1 MTASNS
7 YYVLV
12 SNALLEDKVVSFG
25 RIICVCM
32 ISGRSISNDNTGKNV
47 HICINDVNYI
57 PIELII
63 GFLWYTNST
72 SIDSLKLY
80 WNLDKGDCFACFT

>member
-1 MTASNS
+1 MPEQIYVGSLFRNSNVNTA
-7 YYVLV
+7 
-12 SNALLEDKVVSFG
+12 KVVSFS
-25 RIICVCM
+25 RIIRVCT

-72 SIDSLKLY
+72 SIDSL
-80 WNLDKGDCFACFT
+80 

>member
-12 SNALLEDKVVSFG
+12 SDALLEDKVVSFG
-25 RIICVCM
+25 RIIRVCT

-72 SIDSLKLY
+72 SILIH
-80 WNLDKGDCFACFT
+80 